1 MLLHCLTPG
10 GVNTEPDGASWR
22 IHKVREIKM
31 MKEEDFRF
39 TGFRNDTTSLSLN
52 SCSESYFS
60 ANIHL
65 GEKRQSKDLEVNST
79 YKNCE
84 L

>member
-1 MLLHCLTPG
+1 
-10 GVNTEPDGASWR
+10 
-22 IHKVREIKM
+22 M
-31 MKEEDFRF
+31 MQEKDFMF
-39 TGFRNDTTSLSLN
+39 NGFRNETTSLSLS

-65 GEKRQSKDLEVNST
+65 GEKRQSKDLEVYLT
-79 YKNCE
+79 FLNCE